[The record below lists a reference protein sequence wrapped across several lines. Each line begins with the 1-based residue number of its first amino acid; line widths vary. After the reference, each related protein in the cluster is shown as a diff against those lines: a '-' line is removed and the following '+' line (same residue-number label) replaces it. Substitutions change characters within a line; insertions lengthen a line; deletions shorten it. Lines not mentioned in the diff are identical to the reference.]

1 MRECRMA
8 EELTQEQLL
17 LLDNLMYIKDITY
30 STKYKSV
37 GDFIRKYKAG
47 KIELTDTNLSGGF
60 EKDEKTIKRMHDI
73 LMAIDADQQL
83 KDLKIETSIDGTV
96 RATCFT
102 QYDESKE
109 NVVGHIVAFRGTG
122 GIYEAWKDNF
132 EGMYE
137 IETEAQKQAAQFIK
151 DLGYTDI
158 TVTGHSK
165 GGNLAMYTTVTRGGQ
180 IQRCVSF
187 DGQGF
192 GDGFQD
198 QYHYE
203 ISVAKDKMVSVS
215 AHNDFVN
222 ILLDPIAGTNIYAAN
237 NGKGADAHSS
247 FALWDTNKDALAS
260 NGGSFI
266 GIEQEQSGLMAFAHE
281 AQDEL
286 ISSMSPY
293 DGELFADGIGALV
306 ASLMSKDTDW
316 GKTFSDMGGDILE
329 YGEQIVGGVVDTV
342 KRTWGFLEEDLGRLF
357 ESKEEKEARERE
369 EAAQKAAEEAEQK
382 AIEEAL
388 QAYREELDKTYI
400 LHTAVV
406 TCDKAYTNEEINPSF
421 VVLPKSHGEAIHGQ
435 PMLTVEDY
443 KPDVNVLNFG
453 ICRSPKNPSV
463 QAAARKIIVEVQE
476 ETDSWLDKVLGIF
489 VDKSKTEVST
499 SETES
504 LAAYCAGVC
513 TPIFYKRWIDGK
525 EDVLI
530 DGEPALIGKCTLCC
544 AYGGTITIQTSG
556 QMEE

>member
-1 MRECRMA
+1 MA

-17 LLDNLMYIKDITY
+17 LLDNLMYVKNITDG
-30 STKYKSV
+30 KYPTV
-37 GDFIRKYKAG
+37 EDFIEAY
-47 KIELTDTNLSGGF
+47 TDGEIVLDASNLSGGF
-60 EKDEKTIKRMHDI
+60 EKDEETIQNMKDVFDAI
-73 LMAIDADQQL
+73 AEDPQLMALGIDA
-83 KDLKIETSIDGTV
+83 SIDGVV

-102 QYDESKE
+102 QYDATGDVA
-109 NVVGHIVAFRGTG
+109 NHIVAFRGTG
-122 GIYEAWKDNF
+122 GVYEAWKDNF

-137 IETEAQKQAAQFIK
+137 TDTEAQMIAQKFIE
-151 DLGYTDI
+151 DLKYTDI

-165 GGNLAMYTTVTRGGQ
+165 GGNLAMYTTVTCGDQ
-180 IQRCVSF
+180 IQSCVSF

-192 GDGFQD
+192 GDGFQEK
-198 QYHYE
+198 YHYE

-215 AHNDFVN
+215 AYNDFVN
-222 ILLDPIAGTNIYAAN
+222 ILLDPIAGTYIYAAN
-237 NGKGADAHSS
+237 NGTGANAHSS
-247 FALWDTNKDALAS
+247 FALWETNEEALSA

-266 GIEQEQSGLMAFAHE
+266 GLEVEQSGLMAFAHE

-286 ISSMSPY
+286 IGSMEPH
-293 DGELFADGIGALV
+293 DGELFADAVGALV

-316 GKTFSDMGGDILE
+316 GKTVSDIAGDALE
-329 YGEQIVGGVVDTV
+329 YVDQTIDGVVETA
-342 KRTWGFLEEDLGRLF
+342 KRTWGFLEEDFGRLF

-369 EAAQKAAEEAEQK
+369 EAAIKAAQEAEQK
-382 AIEEAL
+382 ALEEAM

-400 LHTAVV
+400 LHTAIV
-406 TCDKAYTNEEINPSF
+406 TCDKAYSNEGINPSY
-421 VVLPKSHGEAIHGQ
+421 VVLSKSHGEAIHGQ

-443 KPDVNVLNFG
+443 KADVNVLNFG
-453 ICRSPKNPSV
+453 ICRCPQNPSV
-463 QAAARKIIVEVQE
+463 QAAARKIIKEVQE

-513 TPIFYKRWIDGK
+513 TPIFHKRWIDGK